1 LARFDLF
8 RSATPPHEKI
18 HSAVV
23 NNLDNFNPWLGT
35 PRTRLDKI
43 FLLPIIPMLMQK
55 NPLKKKLDCRKNGG
69 GCVGKNYQTRF
80 GDWIIFENCVL

>member
-1 LARFDLF
+1 
-8 RSATPPHEKI
+8 
-18 HSAVV
+18 
-23 NNLDNFNPWLGT
+23 
-35 PRTRLDKI
+35 
-43 FLLPIIPMLMQK
+43 MLMQK